1 MPYIYLFTVKS
12 TGVVSSKSC
21 INFNSPPPEEISKS
35 TSKVHRFAPLKLRR
49 GSTIQKLK
57 FLVLKNTHSKKEG
70 DGLKCK
76 VNLKLLVAHVA
87 AQAAEQQRWM
97 QLTQTIP
104 KNKTLKEHK
113 RAQNTNKTAVTS
125 GQLNYST

>member
-1 MPYIYLFTVKS
+1 M
-12 TGVVSSKSC
+12 
-21 INFNSPPPEEISKS
+21 
-35 TSKVHRFAPLKLRR
+35 HRFAPLKLRR

-104 KNKTLKEHK
+104 KNKTKKTK
-113 RAQNTNKTAVTS
+113 RAQTSTNKHKTAVTS

>member
-1 MPYIYLFTVKS
+1 M
-12 TGVVSSKSC
+12 
-21 INFNSPPPEEISKS
+21 
-35 TSKVHRFAPLKLRR
+35 HRFAPLKLRR

-87 AQAAEQQRWM
+87 AQAAEQQR
-97 QLTQTIP
+97 
-104 KNKTLKEHK
+104 
-113 RAQNTNKTAVTS
+113 
-125 GQLNYST
+125 